1 MEESFFLVNRYALT
15 PTLSLW
21 EREFTYEF
29 LAPRMGNAVLTRAL
43 ASRSNP
49 SKLLIG

>member
-15 PTLSLW
+15 PTLSQW

-29 LAPRMGNAVLTRAL
+29 LAPRLAPRMGNAVPV
-43 ASRSNP
+43 AS
-49 SKLLIG
+49 